1 MAWFAVYFLSKHREG
16 AIGLRVCFLLYG
28 VASELREKRA
38 FGNKARCFEWA
49 AVGD

>member
-1 MAWFAVYFLSKHREG
+1 MALFAVYFLSKRREG
-16 AIGLRVCFLLYG
+16 VVGLRMFFLLYG
-28 VASELREKRA
+28 VASELREERA